1 MILLK
6 MTLYNGRK
14 SRNKETVR
22 NFVPSASLPEKTENL
37 LPFQLSQQSAPA
49 AITPGADRKPEC
61 NDFYHLLVCIVNHFE
76 SLCDTFRFL

>member
-6 MTLYNGRK
+6 MTLYKSRK

-22 NFVPSASLPEKTENL
+22 NFAPSASLPEQTEKL

-49 AITPGADRKPEC
+49 AITSGADRKPKC
-61 NDFYHLLVCIVNHFE
+61 NDFYHLLVGIVNHFE
-76 SLCDTFRFL
+76 CLCDTFRFL